1 MDYSGILQ
9 YIDTIILSTN
19 WKDSTL
25 PEIQTPTN
33 SQDDAAG
40 PIIRPLKLNETSPIN
55 QYNTVCISIN
65 EFFKAHA
72 DAHLFNTAPLY
83 ITKYWNGHGCSFGG
97 IEPPPENDSGHIKFI
112 TNIPPGIFNVTLA
125 SKSRLYKQ
133 NTILEEMIIY
143 PFPDY
148 KEQLIKQLNE
158 KQPELLNIN
167 YQFAYIKQILLNI
180 ETNLDVRERI
190 RNILSGKGRVIGE
203 PLTLRVNPESRKYL
217 DKFMEIV
224 QQEYNRINNE
234 MPLYNEMISFS
245 KIDGDAAAVS
255 GFFLMM
261 DVDDIPKPEYNF
273 KNLEHLYTWAEQGVR
288 SDILRMAI
296 KTYLLLQQKVPPLLI
311 NRVVLFTGDEVI
323 HDISIVCAY
332 HIVALC
338 LFYNNNKN
346 LFNCFNLLI
355 LTTNKFMKKINSKS
369 NKQYNHVQLYIYN
382 KYWEGL
388 SSLMVRYSNIY
399 STDIAITPCRS
410 SCTHVSAIG
419 DLSGMTRRGT
429 NPVLRQMSADSFE
442 QIQLNKTRKTE
453 LMALMEDYDDDDD
466 DDEDDK
472 IAADAAAADVNEWLY
487 GKECYNFTDS
497 IENYTPN
504 INTHNAKKSRKIN
517 FKKSIKNSLL
527 NKAIRNNDDGK
538 LETNQIEYLL
548 APLLLHNKTN
558 GIKNKAKGIPNKFK
572 KKTKR
577 RQKKYTKRRQKKQ
590 KNKYI

>member
-33 SQDDAAG
+33 SQEDAAG
-40 PIIRPLKLNETSPIN
+40 PIPLNETSPIK

-65 EFFKAHA
+65 EFFNAHAAHA
-72 DAHLFNTAPLY
+72 DKPLFNTAPLY

-148 KEQLIKQLNE
+148 KEQIIKLLKE
-158 KQPELLNIN
+158 KQPDLLNIN

-203 PLTLRVNPESRKYL
+203 SPTFRVNPESTKYL

-369 NKQYNHVQLYIYN
+369 NKQYKNPFISN
-382 KYWEGL
+382 
-388 SSLMVRYSNIY
+388 SSL
-399 STDIAITPCRS
+399 
-410 SCTHVSAIG
+410 
-419 DLSGMTRRGT
+419 
-429 NPVLRQMSADSFE
+429 
-442 QIQLNKTRKTE
+442 
-453 LMALMEDYDDDDD
+453 ALY
-466 DDEDDK
+466 K
-472 IAADAAAADVNEWLY
+472 
-487 GKECYNFTDS
+487 
-497 IENYTPN
+497 
-504 INTHNAKKSRKIN
+504 
-517 FKKSIKNSLL
+517 
-527 NKAIRNNDDGK
+527 
-538 LETNQIEYLL
+538 
-548 APLLLHNKTN
+548 
-558 GIKNKAKGIPNKFK
+558 
-572 KKTKR
+572 
-577 RQKKYTKRRQKKQ
+577 
-590 KNKYI
+590 

>member
-1 MDYSGILQ
+1 
-9 YIDTIILSTN
+9 
-19 WKDSTL
+19 
-25 PEIQTPTN
+25 
-33 SQDDAAG
+33 
-40 PIIRPLKLNETSPIN
+40 
-55 QYNTVCISIN
+55 
-65 EFFKAHA
+65 
-72 DAHLFNTAPLY
+72 
-83 ITKYWNGHGCSFGG
+83 
-97 IEPPPENDSGHIKFI
+97 
-112 TNIPPGIFNVTLA
+112 
-125 SKSRLYKQ
+125 
-133 NTILEEMIIY
+133 
-143 PFPDY
+143 
-148 KEQLIKQLNE
+148 
-158 KQPELLNIN
+158 
-167 YQFAYIKQILLNI
+167 
-180 ETNLDVRERI
+180 
-190 RNILSGKGRVIGE
+190 
-203 PLTLRVNPESRKYL
+203 
-217 DKFMEIV
+217 
-224 QQEYNRINNE
+224 
-234 MPLYNEMISFS
+234 
-245 KIDGDAAAVS
+245 
-255 GFFLMM
+255 MM

-369 NKQYNHVQLYIYN
+369 NKQYNHVQLY
-382 KYWEGL
+382 
-388 SSLMVRYSNIY
+388 
-399 STDIAITPCRS
+399 
-410 SCTHVSAIG
+410 
-419 DLSGMTRRGT
+419 MTRRGT

-453 LMALMEDYDDDDD
+453 LMALMEDYNNNNDDDDVLD
-466 DDEDDK
+466 DDLD
-472 IAADAAAADVNEWLY
+472 ADAAAVNEWLY